1 MAISGVGG
9 REMRS
14 PFPGMNPY
22 LESAEFWSSL
32 HSRMIVAIAD
42 AIAPALRPKYYV
54 EVEKRVYFNRPDGA
68 GTENSVLV
76 GVPDVSVF
84 SRSEGDRQQ
93 QETVLIT
100 TLPSPAT
107 PVEVTIPMPEE
118 VQERYLEI
126 REVATGMVI
135 TTIEL
140 LSPKNKRRSD
150 GQSAYLRKRQQI
162 LSGLSHLVEI
172 DLLREGTPMPILDCA
187 WVTDYRILISRGDQR
202 PQASLY
208 AFNVRDPIPAFQL
221 PLQAGDEEPMVQLK
235 EILEGVYERAGYDLR
250 LDYLQEPQ
258 PSLSEEDT
266 EWMDALFKEAGIR

>member
-54 EVEKRVYFNRPDGA
+54 EVEKRVYFSRPDSIGA
-68 GTENSVLV
+68 ENSVLV
-76 GVPDVSVF
+76 GIPDVSVF
-84 SRSEGDRQQ
+84 SKSEGDRQQ
-93 QETVLIT
+93 QEPVLIT
-100 TLPSPAT
+100 TLPPPAT

-126 REVATGMVI
+126 REVTTGMVI

-140 LSPKNKRRSD
+140 LSPKNKRRGD
-150 GQSAYLRKRQQI
+150 GQSAYLKKRQQV
-162 LSGLSHLVEI
+162 LAGLSHLVEI
-172 DLLREGTPMPILDCA
+172 DLLREGTPMPILNCD

-208 AFNVRDPIPAFQL
+208 AFNVRDPIPAFQI
-221 PLQAGDEEPMVQLK
+221 PLQAGDKEPTIQLK

-250 LDYLQEPQ
+250 LDYLQAPQ

-266 EWMDALFKEAGIR
+266 EWMDTLLKEAGIR